1 MMKKYI
7 SILLIVLIISSTI
20 VSAFGLGTVST
31 LSDIEEHWIRD
42 YKEVVYFLQHI
53 EVLKGYSDNTFKP
66 QNPITREEFIKILIV
81 ALGADFSL
89 IKADANSFI
98 DVPQAHWSY
107 QYIEA
112 AIQMGIIY
120 PLEYGTNLDPQKP
133 ITRQEIAF
141 MLARALEGFG
151 RKRLSVLS
159 QTSFLDDSM
168 ITEGAKP
175 YVQAVYEAE
184 LMKGYSV
191 AGGFNFGPH
200 QTTTRAE
207 AAIII
212 YRLIGLKES
221 PKKIGF
227 YAIDSYK
234 QIDTIKYFDEIIF
247 GWSALMADAEGNIR
261 FTLNSTESKHRLP
274 NAYQEP
280 LNRSKE
286 LSIAA
291 KLMVTDARTSVI
303 YPLLESKAMQE
314 VFIKD
319 ALQAIEELGMSGLVM
334 DLENIRNTEKGYR
347 AMYVSFL
354 KDLQL
359 ALANKQYT
367 LSVAVQ
373 PDNVVGY
380 YDGFD
385 FKQISEIAEDI
396 ILMAHDYYDRN
407 TVAFATDHAPLQKVK
422 GAVASLLA
430 KGVAK
435 NKLILA
441 IQIAG
446 ATQVRSV
453 GNEGNR
459 IYTPTMT
466 TVYEALTTRNGV
478 QGFDYNTMTPSFT
491 YVDSV
496 EDIKG
501 TIKYE
506 NRMSVNIKLLLAKF
520 YGIKGVSYW
529 RLGELQQDVLELL
542 Q

>member
-1 MMKKYI
+1 MKKYI
-7 SILLIVLIISSTI
+7 SMLLIVLVISSTI
-20 VSAFGLGTVST
+20 VSAFGQESVAT
-31 LSDIEEHWIRD
+31 LSDLEEHWIRD

-107 QYIEA
+107 EYIEA
-112 AIQMGIIY
+112 AIHMGIIY
-120 PLEYGTNLDPQKP
+120 PLEYGTNLEPQKP
-133 ITRQEIAF
+133 ITRQEIAI
-141 MLARALEGFG
+141 MLARALDGFG

-159 QTSFLDDSM
+159 QTNFLDDSM
-168 ITEGAKP
+168 ITEWAKP
-175 YVQAVYEAE
+175 YVQVVYEAE
-184 LMKGYSV
+184 LMKGYAA
-191 AGGFNFGPH
+191 AGGFNFGPQ

-234 QIDTIKYFDEIIF
+234 QIDTIRYFDEIVF
-247 GWSALMADAEGNIR
+247 GWSALMADIEGNIR
-261 FTLNSTESKHRLP
+261 FTLNSAESRHRLP

-280 LNRSKE
+280 LGRAKE
-286 LSIAA
+286 LSISA

-319 ALQAIEELGMSGLVM
+319 SLQAIEELGMSGLVM
-334 DLENIRNTEKGYR
+334 DLENIRDTEKGYR

-354 KDLQL
+354 KDLKQ
-359 ALANKQYT
+359 ALASKKLT

-373 PDNVVGY
+373 PDNVVGF

-385 FKQISEIAEDI
+385 FKNIAEIAEDI

-407 TVAFATDHAPLQKVK
+407 TLAYATDHAPIQKVK
-422 GAVASLLA
+422 GALVSLIE

-459 IYTPTMT
+459 LYTPTMT
-466 TVYEALTTRNGV
+466 TVYEALTTRNGI
-478 QGFDYNTMTPSFT
+478 QGFDYSTMTPSFS
-491 YVDSV
+491 YVDLA
-496 EDIKG
+496 EDVKG

-506 NRMSVNIKLLLAKF
+506 NQMSINIKHLLSKF

-529 RLGELQQDVLELL
+529 RIGELQKDVLELL